1 MKECVRRLYNTSNWS
16 PYLDMIF
23 YIFTFT
29 RSINIIELS
38 KVTATIFKEVVPQLL
53 HLEQVCDNSHVRERI
68 IEIAFHLPIPF
79 TVNYAGVLQQLIP
92 LCVKALSGPDS
103 LQRSGMY
110 D

>member
-29 RSINIIELS
+29 RSINLLEMS
-38 KVTATIFKEVVPQLL
+38 KVKGTILKEFVPQLL

-68 IEIAFHLPIPF
+68 IEIAFHLPIPIIA
-79 TVNYAGVLQQLIP
+79 NYAAIQQQLIP
-92 LCVKALSGPDS
+92 LYVKALSGPDS
-103 LQRSGMY
+103 LQRSGK
-110 D
+110 